1 MGLGEVGGGGS
12 VKWKTKVDSPK
23 EAKQEQTG
31 ASLVQKGRDGGRGT
45 GIGDPI
51 AVSVLFPHR
60 IGAVDRRAL
69 EALGATVKGKELELK
84 TTIVKGSQIR
94 VRWGQHLDEKG

>member
-12 VKWKTKVDSPK
+12 VNWQTKVDSPK
-23 EAKQEQTG
+23 EAKHEQIG

-45 GIGDPI
+45 EIGDPI
-51 AVSVLFPHR
+51 AVSVRFPHK
-60 IGAVDRRAL
+60 IGALDKGTL
-69 EALGATVKGKELELK
+69 EALGATVKGKKLELK
-84 TTIVKGSQIR
+84 TTIVDGLQIR

>member
-23 EAKQEQTG
+23 EAKHEQIG

-45 GIGDPI
+45 EIGDPI
-51 AVSVLFPHR
+51 AISVLFPRR

-69 EALGATVKGKELELK
+69 EALGATVKGKTLELK
-84 TTIVKGSQIR
+84 TTIVDGPQIR
-94 VRWGQHLDEKG
+94 VRWGRHLDEKD